1 MAVKIMTVFYVEYHL
16 QRSKPLLRFSSI
28 KDKAML
34 TVTFINE
41 IIEKL
46 AYDKN
51 KYMEFKTLLENFLRK
66 LSYVNFIERNSSK
79 YNINSISQ

>member
-1 MAVKIMTVFYVEYHL
+1 
-16 QRSKPLLRFSSI
+16 
-28 KDKAML
+28 ML